1 MSKKDVCY
9 LCKNIFDLEKKIFN
23 LFQNID
29 KMKKM
34 KKNSKIIAKKQLFD
48 SKRLIKNINKLIME
62 KNFAKSS

>member
-48 SKRLIKNINKLIME
+48 SKRIIKNINKLIME